1 MSQQKKKPHIE
12 YPCVW
17 DYKVIGQDRALIPQN
32 IEIIL
37 ENFEYSHH
45 LSNESAS
52 GKYTSFHVS
61 VRVVSEMERNHIF
74 GMLQKIPTVKM
85 VL

>member
-1 MSQQKKKPHIE
+1 MSHQKRKPYIE
-12 YPCVW
+12 YPCIW
-17 DYKVIGQDRALIPQN
+17 DYKVIGKDRALIPQN

-37 ENFEYSHH
+37 ENFEYSHRQT
-45 LSNESAS
+45 NTSAS

-74 GMLQKIPTVKM
+74 AMLQKIPTVKM
-85 VL
+85 VI